1 MAMTSTFEE
10 RRHFE
15 TLDRAALEQRQ
26 LQRLNELLSQIL
38 PTNVFYARKFS
49 GRSLPLASLDHL
61 AELPSTTK
69 EELVL
74 GSESGVVP
82 ANRTWPLERYVR
94 YHQTSGTHGR
104 PMPVYDTAE
113 DWRWWIDC
121 WQFVLDA
128 AETTP
133 ADRAMLAFS
142 FGPFIGFWSAHD
154 ALVARGA
161 LVIPGGGM
169 NSRARLDLIERTAP
183 TILLCTPTYA
193 LHLIEVARE
202 CGVDLAKSSVTRIIV
217 AGEPGGSVPAVRQQI
232 EQAWQARIIDH
243 AGASEVG
250 PWGYADAAGRG
261 IHILESEFIAEFV
274 SVETGQPAG
283 DGELSHLLLTSLG
296 RPGLPI
302 IRYRTGDL
310 VRPRWNSTGSNR
322 FALLEGGVLG
332 RADQMMVI
340 RGVNVFPSAIE
351 EIVRSFPEVA
361 EFRMTAR
368 KRGAMDELL
377 VEVEDRLSAPERIA
391 EEMYLRL
398 GLKIEV
404 ALAPPAALPRFEG
417 KGRRFIDE
425 RHTAERNSDER

>member
-1 MAMTSTFEE
+1 MTLTFDE
-10 RRHFE
+10 RRRLE
-15 TLDRAALEQRQ
+15 SLDRAALEQVQ
-26 LQRLNELLSQIL
+26 LQRLNQLLAQIL
-38 PTNVFYARKFS
+38 PTNKFYARKFAGIS
-49 GRSLPLASLDHL
+49 SPLTSLEQLA
-61 AELPSTTK
+61 ALPVSTK
-69 EELVL
+69 EELTVP
-74 GSESGVVP
+74 GVDDVEP

-104 PMPVYDTAE
+104 PLPVYDTAD
-113 DWRWWIDC
+113 DWQWWIES

-169 NSRARLDLIERTAP
+169 NSRARLDLIERTEP

-202 CGVDLAKSSVTRIIV
+202 CGVDLAKSSVKRIIV

-232 EQAWQARIIDH
+232 EQAWQARLVDH

-274 SVETGQPAG
+274 SVETGQPAA

-302 IRYRTGDL
+302 IRYQTGDL
-310 VRPRWNSTGSNR
+310 VRPRRSGEGANR
-322 FALLEGGVLG
+322 FVLLEGGVLG
-332 RADQMMVI
+332 RADQMMII

-351 EIVRSFPEVA
+351 EIVRSFPEVT

-377 VEVEDRLSAPERIA
+377 VEVEDRLAAPERIA

-398 GLKIEV
+398 GMKIEV
-404 ALAPPAALPRFEG
+404 ALAEPASLPRFEG
-417 KGRRFIDE
+417 KGRRFVDQRAGE
-425 RHTAERNSDER
+425 RETK

>member
-1 MAMTSTFEE
+1 MTLTFDE
-10 RRHFE
+10 RRRLE
-15 TLDRAALEQRQ
+15 SLDRAALEQVQ
-26 LQRLNELLSQIL
+26 LQRLNQLLAQIL
-38 PTNVFYARKFS
+38 PTNAFYARKFAGVS
-49 GRSLPLASLDHL
+49 SPLTSLKQFAQ
-61 AELPSTTK
+61 LPVTTK

-74 GSESGVVP
+74 PGVDGVVP

-104 PMPVYDTAE
+104 PLPVYDTAD
-113 DWRWWIDC
+113 DWQWWIES

-169 NSRARLDLIERTAP
+169 NSRARLDLIERTEP

-202 CGVDLAKSSVTRIIV
+202 CGVDLAKSSVKRIIV

-232 EQAWQARIIDH
+232 EQAWQARLVDH

-274 SVETGQPAG
+274 SVETGQPAA

-302 IRYRTGDL
+302 IRYQTGDL
-310 VRPRWNSTGSNR
+310 VRPRRSGEGANR
-322 FALLEGGVLG
+322 FVLLEGGVLG
-332 RADQMMVI
+332 RADQMMII

-351 EIVRSFPEVA
+351 EIVRSFPEVT

-377 VEVEDRLSAPERIA
+377 VEVEDRLAAPERIA

-398 GLKIEV
+398 GMKIEV
-404 ALAPPAALPRFEG
+404 ALAEPASLPRFEG
-417 KGRRFIDE
+417 KGRRFVDQRAGE
-425 RHTAERNSDER
+425 RETK

>member
-1 MAMTSTFEE
+1 MTLTFEE
-10 RRHFE
+10 RRRLE
-15 TLDRAALEQRQ
+15 SLDRAALEQRQ
-26 LQRLNELLSQIL
+26 VERLDQLLAQIL
-38 PTNVFYARKFS
+38 PANEFYARKLQ
-49 GRSLPLASLDHL
+49 GVALPLQSLERL
-61 AELPSTTK
+61 AELPPTTK

-74 GSESGVVP
+74 GNAAGVVP
-82 ANRTWPLERYVR
+82 ANRTWSLDHYVR
-94 YHQTSGTHGR
+94 FHQTSGTHGR
-104 PMPVYDTAE
+104 PLPVYDTAD

-128 AETTP
+128 AEATP

-154 ALVARGA
+154 ALAERGA

-193 LHLIEVARE
+193 QHLIEVAGE
-202 CGVDLAKSSVTRIIV
+202 CGFDLAKSSVTRIIV
-217 AGEPGGSVPAVRQQI
+217 AGEPGGSVASVRERI
-232 EQAWQARIIDH
+232 ERAWNARVIDH

-250 PWGYADAAGRG
+250 PWGYADAARRG

-274 SVETGQPAG
+274 SVETGQPAA

-296 RPGLPI
+296 RPGLPV

-310 VRPRWNSTGSNR
+310 VRPRWSGTGANR
-322 FALLEGGVLG
+322 FVLLEGGVLG
-332 RADQMMVI
+332 RADQMMII
-340 RGVNVFPSAIE
+340 RGVNVFPSAVE
-351 EIVRSFPEVA
+351 EIVRSFPEVV

-377 VEVEDRLSAPERIA
+377 VEVEDRLAAPQRIA
-391 EEMYLRL
+391 EEMSLRL

-404 ALAPPAALPRFEG
+404 ELAPPASLPRFEG

-425 RHTAERNSDER
+425 RS

>member
-1 MAMTSTFEE
+1 MTLTFEE
-10 RRHFE
+10 RRRLE
-15 TLDRAALEQRQ
+15 SLDRAELEQVQ
-26 LQRLNELLSQIL
+26 LQRLNQLLVQIL
-38 PTNVFYARKFS
+38 PANEFYARKFH
-49 GRSLPLASLDHL
+49 GDPLPLTSLEQL
-61 AELPSTTK
+61 AALPPTTK

-74 GSESGVVP
+74 GDVHGNAP

-104 PMPVYDTAE
+104 PMPVYDTAD
-113 DWRWWIDC
+113 DWRWWVDC
-121 WQFVLDA
+121 WQFVLDV

-183 TILLCTPTYA
+183 TVLLCTPTYA
-193 LHLIEVARE
+193 LHLIEVAEE
-202 CGVDLAKSSVTRIIV
+202 CGFDLAGSSVTRIIV
-217 AGEPGGSVPAVRQQI
+217 AGEPGGSVPAVRERI
-232 EQAWQARIIDH
+232 EAAWHARVVDH

-250 PWGYADAAGRG
+250 PWGYADAARRG

-274 SVETGQPAG
+274 SVETGRPAA

-296 RPGLPI
+296 RPGLPV

-310 VRPRWNSTGSNR
+310 VRPRWSDAGANH
-322 FALLEGGVLG
+322 FVLLDGGVLG
-332 RADQMMVI
+332 RADQMMII
-340 RGVNVFPSAIE
+340 RGVNIFPSAVE
-351 EIVRSFPEVA
+351 EIVRSFPEVV
-361 EFRMTAR
+361 EYRMTAR

-404 ALAPPAALPRFEG
+404 ELAPPASLPRFEG

-425 RHTAERNSDER
+425 RRPNGETA

>member
-1 MAMTSTFEE
+1 MTLTFEE
-10 RRHFE
+10 RRRLE
-15 TLDRAALEQRQ
+15 SLDRASLERAQ
-26 LQRLNELLSQIL
+26 LERLNRLLFQIL
-38 PTNVFYARKFS
+38 PTNAFYARKFTNIP
-49 GRSLPLASLDHL
+49 LPLKSLEQLH
-61 AELPSTTK
+61 ELPVTTK
-69 EELVL
+69 EELVHP
-74 GSESGVVP
+74 GVDGVVP
-82 ANRTWPLERYVR
+82 ANRTWPLDRYVR

-104 PMPVYDTAE
+104 PMPVYDTAD
-113 DWRWWIDC
+113 DWRWWVDC

-128 AETTP
+128 AEATP

-169 NSRARLDLIERTAP
+169 NSRARLDLIERTEP

-193 LHLIEVARE
+193 LHLIETAAE
-202 CGVDLAKSSVTRIIV
+202 CGFDLAGSSVTRIIV
-217 AGEPGGSVPAVRQQI
+217 AGEPGGSVPSVRERI
-232 EQAWQARIIDH
+232 ETAWNARVVDH

-250 PWGYADAAGRG
+250 PWGYADAERRG

-274 SVETGQPAG
+274 SVETGRPASN
-283 DGELSHLLLTSLG
+283 GELSHLLLTSLG
-296 RPGLPI
+296 RPGLPV

-310 VRPRWNSTGSNR
+310 VRPRWSETGANR
-322 FALLEGGVLG
+322 FVLLEGGVLG
-332 RADQMMVI
+332 RADEMMII
-340 RGVNVFPSAIE
+340 RGVNIFPSAVE
-351 EIVRSFPEVA
+351 EIVRSFPEVV
-361 EFRMTAR
+361 EYRMTAR

-377 VEVEDRLSAPERIA
+377 VEVEDRLSAPRRIA

-404 ALAPPAALPRFEG
+404 ELAPPASLPRFEG

-425 RHTAERNSDER
+425 RHL

>member
-1 MAMTSTFEE
+1 MTLTFEE
-10 RRHFE
+10 RRRLE
-15 TLDRAALEQRQ
+15 SLDRAALGQVQ
-26 LQRLNELLSQIL
+26 LQRLNQLLAQIL
-38 PTNVFYARKFS
+38 PTNEFYARKFAGVS
-49 GRSLPLASLDHL
+49 SPLASLEQL
-61 AELPSTTK
+61 AALPVTTK
-69 EELVL
+69 EELTVP
-74 GSESGVVP
+74 GVDGVVP

-104 PMPVYDTAE
+104 PLPVYDTAD
-113 DWRWWIDC
+113 DWQWWLDC

-128 AETTP
+128 AETSP

-169 NSRARLDLIERTAP
+169 NSRARLDLIERTEP
-183 TILLCTPTYA
+183 TMLLCTPTYA

-217 AGEPGGSVPAVRQQI
+217 AGEPGGSVPAVRRQI
-232 EQAWQARIIDH
+232 EQAWQARLVDH

-250 PWGYADAAGRG
+250 PWGYADAAWRG

-274 SVETGQPAG
+274 SVETGQPAA

-302 IRYRTGDL
+302 IRYQTGDL
-310 VRPRWNSTGSNR
+310 VRPRRSDAGANR
-322 FALLEGGVLG
+322 FVLLEGGVLG
-332 RADQMMVI
+332 RADQMMII

-351 EIVRSFPEVA
+351 EIVRSFPEVT

-377 VEVEDRLSAPERIA
+377 VEVEDRLAAPERIA
-391 EEMYLRL
+391 EAMYLRL
-398 GLKIEV
+398 GMKIEV
-404 ALAPPAALPRFEG
+404 ALAEPASLPRFEG
-417 KGRRFIDE
+417 KGRRFVDQRAGE
-425 RHTAERNSDER
+425 RETT